1 MKEKSIVVLFVF
13 AVCLLTRLF
22 FVNSNVFFFDGDEA
36 IVALMGL
43 DVLEG
48 NFPVYFYGQNYGL
61 SIIEAALISL
71 GVLVFGAG
79 MLAIKIPMLV
89 FWSGAVALSA
99 LAFFKL
105 SRQNKLA
112 TALFVLVIVLSPT
125 WLVWSMKAR
134 GGYLTSFF
142 FSSLIVYLLVQYKDR
157 LNPILWMLVGV
168 SMIVVYEAQPIWL
181 PCLVPIVAFFG
192 WKQVGGL
199 AKKLQS
205 LAGLAAGSI
214 SSFLL
219 FAWIKST
226 IQVVY
231 NTPQPNFGKRLGL
244 IGQIPELL
252 TKTLGGNYFL
262 STTYEPSNK
271 SYAVIFLV
279 VFAIISIVGLIYMFR
294 AKKLNLSLAFFLASL
309 FSVAG
314 FLVRSEPRY
323 LLPFFGFA
331 LFTIVSVYR
340 EMENEN
346 IKKGILG
353 ASVLLCL
360 MGLSTFPNF
369 NKYSFV
375 NMSLVEVDR
384 HIKNDEAVMEKLLR
398 KLKVEGVK
406 YVFTTNEF
414 LQYQLNFMSN
424 KELLV
429 VGRKDR
435 CRTPENVEAIM
446 AAYPEHASEFAVI
459 GYNFRYGYT
468 GKIPLVDNK
477 IFYVIRPNKVTLEQ
491 VGFFKEP

>member
-43 DVLEG
+43 DILEG

-252 TKTLGGNYFL
+252 TKTLGGNYF
-262 STTYEPSNK
+262 
-271 SYAVIFLV
+271 F
-279 VFAIISIVGLIYMFR
+279 IY
-294 AKKLNLSLAFFLASL
+294 
-309 FSVAG
+309 
-314 FLVRSEPRY
+314 
-323 LLPFFGFA
+323 
-331 LFTIVSVYR
+331 
-340 EMENEN
+340 
-346 IKKGILG
+346 
-353 ASVLLCL
+353 
-360 MGLSTFPNF
+360 
-369 NKYSFV
+369 
-375 NMSLVEVDR
+375 
-384 HIKNDEAVMEKLLR
+384 HI
-398 KLKVEGVK
+398 
-406 YVFTTNEF
+406 
-414 LQYQLNFMSN
+414 
-424 KELLV
+424 
-429 VGRKDR
+429 
-435 CRTPENVEAIM
+435 
-446 AAYPEHASEFAVI
+446 
-459 GYNFRYGYT
+459 
-468 GKIPLVDNK
+468 
-477 IFYVIRPNKVTLEQ
+477 
-491 VGFFKEP
+491 